1 MSEDKKS
8 YFIRE
13 KKERNFTI
21 MSNVHLRDE
30 KLSLKAKGLLSYL
43 LSLPD
48 DWQIYLCELTKHSTD
63 GRDSIRS
70 AISELEARGYLTKKQ
85 KTDSKNR
92 FAGYE
97 YNIYETPIEVKAVSE
112 IPFTENPSSG
122 NQPLLITN
130 YNNTNNTNNTNEFTL
145 SNESE
150 EKTEIPKPSKPVKPK
165 KEKKPREDKTS
176 NIESRICE
184 IKEFAEQHNLNQD
197 VYENLCVFINWLNR
211 MTKGGVDG
219 YTLKLHLADL
229 LKFAGDNQAKMLEII
244 KTTIKCK
251 YRCFYDIK
259 QNNYNNKGFRIESDN
274 VKPDDNKYSF

>member
-1 MSEDKKS
+1 MVKPENYITIQGWMVTELKLKGNELLI
-8 YFIRE
+8 YALIFGFTQTTNQ
-13 KKERNFTI
+13 NFTGSLQYI
-21 MSNVHLRDE
+21 ADWTNSTKQGVLKCLKNLIDKGFIE
-30 KLSLKAKGLLSYL
+30 KREIYKNKVKYCEYRTTKFNGVLNKVEQGMQQSLIGGIKQ
-43 LSLPD
+43 SLPNN
-48 DWQIYLCELTKHSTD
+48 
-63 GRDSIRS
+63 
-70 AISELEARGYLTKKQ
+70 ISLNNN
-85 KTDSKNR
+85 S
-92 FAGYE
+92 
-97 YNIYETPIEVKAVSE
+97 
-112 IPFTENPSSG
+112 
-122 NQPLLITN
+122 
-130 YNNTNNTNNTNEFTL
+130 NNTNDIKEFTL

-184 IKEFAEQHNLNQD
+184 IKDFAEQYSLNQD

-259 QNNYNNKGFRIESDN
+259 QSSYNNKGFRIESDN

>member
-1 MSEDKKS
+1 MVKSENYITIQGWMVTELKLKGNELLI
-8 YFIRE
+8 YALIFGFTQTTNQ
-13 KKERNFTI
+13 NFTGSLQYI
-21 MSNVHLRDE
+21 ADWTNSTKQGVMKCLKNLIE
-30 KLSLKAKGLLSYL
+30 KCLIEKVETYKNKVKYCEYRTTKFNGVLNKVEQGMQQSLIGGIKQ
-43 LSLPD
+43 SLPNN
-48 DWQIYLCELTKHSTD
+48 
-63 GRDSIRS
+63 
-70 AISELEARGYLTKKQ
+70 ISLNNN
-85 KTDSKNR
+85 S
-92 FAGYE
+92 
-97 YNIYETPIEVKAVSE
+97 
-112 IPFTENPSSG
+112 
-122 NQPLLITN
+122 
-130 YNNTNNTNNTNEFTL
+130 NNTNDINEFTL

-184 IKEFAEQHNLNQD
+184 IKEFAEQYSLNQD

>member
-1 MSEDKKS
+1 MVKPENYITIQGWMVTELKLKGNELLIYALIFGFTQTTNQNFTGSLQYIADWTNSTKQGVLKCLKNLIDKG
-8 YFIRE
+8 FIE
-13 KKERNFTI
+13 KKESYKNKVKYCEYRTTEFNGVLNKVEQG
-21 MSNVHLRDE
+21 MQQ
-30 KLSLKAKGLLSYL
+30 SLIGGIKQ
-43 LSLPD
+43 SLPNN
-48 DWQIYLCELTKHSTD
+48 
-63 GRDSIRS
+63 
-70 AISELEARGYLTKKQ
+70 ISLNNN
-85 KTDSKNR
+85 S
-92 FAGYE
+92 
-97 YNIYETPIEVKAVSE
+97 
-112 IPFTENPSSG
+112 
-122 NQPLLITN
+122 
-130 YNNTNNTNNTNEFTL
+130 NNTNDINEFTL

-184 IKEFAEQHNLNQD
+184 IKDFAEQYNLNQD
-197 VYENLCVFINWLNR
+197 IYENLCVFINWLNR

>member
-1 MSEDKKS
+1 MQQ
-8 YFIRE
+8 
-13 KKERNFTI
+13 
-21 MSNVHLRDE
+21 
-30 KLSLKAKGLLSYL
+30 SLIGGIKQ
-43 LSLPD
+43 SLPNN
-48 DWQIYLCELTKHSTD
+48 
-63 GRDSIRS
+63 
-70 AISELEARGYLTKKQ
+70 ISLNNN
-85 KTDSKNR
+85 S
-92 FAGYE
+92 
-97 YNIYETPIEVKAVSE
+97 
-112 IPFTENPSSG
+112 
-122 NQPLLITN
+122 
-130 YNNTNNTNNTNEFTL
+130 NNTNDINEFTL

-150 EKTEIPKPSKPVKPK
+150 EKTEILKPSKPVKPK

-184 IKEFAEQHNLNQD
+184 IKDFAEQYSLNQD

-259 QNNYNNKGFRIESDN
+259 QNNYNNNNNLPINNRKTFLDL
-274 VKPDDNKYSF
+274 